1 MRWLD
6 GITDSIDMSL
16 SELWELVMDREAW
29 RVALHGVSGSWT
41 WLSDWTDIYKTSSL
55 FIYLWWNLGCFYVLA
70 IVNSIAMKIGVHIY
84 FQIKPFSGYVPRS
97 TTAVSYGS
105 SIFSFLRNLHPIVH
119 SGSTDTHSHQQ
130 CRRGPFSL
138 HSPAFIVCRLFD
150 DDLSDHWGDD
160 LIVVLICTSLIISD
174 VACLLCAISKGPT
187 FMLRVNFREQT
198 SVYRT
203 NQGIW
208 PLW

>member
-29 RVALHGVSGSWT
+29 RAALHGVSGSWT
-41 WLSDWTDIYKTSSL
+41 WLSDWTDRYKTSSL

-105 SIFSFLRNLHPIVH
+105 SIFSFLRNLHPVVH
-119 SGSTDTHSHQQ
+119 SGCTDTHSHQQ
-130 CRRGPFSL
+130 CRRVPSL
-138 HSPAFIVCRLFD
+138 YTLQHLLFVD
-150 DDLSDHWGDD
+150 SLMMTF
-160 LIVVLICTSLIISD
+160 LTFEVMTSLWFWF
-174 VACLLCAISKGPT
+174 ALL
-187 FMLRVNFREQT
+187 
-198 SVYRT
+198 
-203 NQGIW
+203 
-208 PLW
+208 